1 MEEHWTNVRLSFP
14 SSRYVLLDAL
24 HTAFRSSHF
33 HPVDLSRGPRGKIAA
48 ESPRSPYYRSN
59 KKKHSVKER
68 ERMCVC
74 VCMCEI
80 ERKRDRV
87 EEEKRSSKRIGRLRG
102 DIDAASAENKFHEG
116 EWLNETLNETGRL
129 GRVKLGRASQ
139 RNEKKKKKWKK
150 IKRKRRESVYCVYVC
165 VCTVY
170 PL

>member
-14 SSRYVLLDAL
+14 SSRYVLLDAF

-68 ERMCVC
+68 ENVC
-74 VCMCEI
+74 VCEI

-87 EEEKRSSKRIGRLRG
+87 EEEKRNSKRIGRLRG

-116 EWLNETLNETGRL
+116 E
-129 GRVKLGRASQ
+129 
-139 RNEKKKKKWKK
+139 
-150 IKRKRRESVYCVYVC
+150 
-165 VCTVY
+165 
-170 PL
+170 